1 MHRSSYGLGSL
12 ALLHFDGIMASMS
25 NTNKLNHYLAA
36 WKLSN
41 PQLLTQTRT
50 SHLYTITHST
60 ETIVLKLLSPSET
73 EEQRGA
79 LSLRYFG
86 GHGAVRLLR
95 YDEDAQLMEY
105 APGDELVT
113 LVERGEDEH
122 ATRIIAQ
129 VIEQLHSVPQDAPY
143 DGLVPLDRWFGALF
157 AKAETDQQ
165 AGLESIYTRSAA
177 LTARLLADQRDIRVL
192 HGDIHHYNIRQ
203 SARGW
208 LAFDPKGLVGERTYD
223 CANTLCNPVMPELVH
238 NETRL
243 LTHAAILAD
252 RLSLDPRR
260 VLAFTYAF
268 ACLNASWWL
277 ELGGNGIVQWALN
290 VAAIIEPHLALS

>member
-1 MHRSSYGLGSL
+1 
-12 ALLHFDGIMASMS
+12 MS

-36 WKLSN
+36 WVLSN
-41 PQLLTQTRT
+41 PRLLTQTIT
-50 SHLYTITHST
+50 SHIYTVTHRA
-60 ETIVLKLLSPSET
+60 ETVVLKLLSPSET

-79 LSLRYFG
+79 QSLRYFG

-95 YDEDAQLMEY
+95 YDEGAQLMEY
-105 APGDELVT
+105 AAGDELVT
-113 LVERGEDEH
+113 LVERGEDER
-122 ATRIIAQ
+122 ATRIIAH
-129 VIEQLHSVPQDAPY
+129 VITQLHNVPQ
-143 DGLVPLDRWFGALF
+143 DGLVPLDRWFEALF
-157 AKAETDQQ
+157 AKAKVDQQ
-165 AGLESIYTRSAA
+165 AGIESIYVRSAVV
-177 LTARLLADQRDIRVL
+177 TAQLLANQRDIRVL

-243 LTHAAILAD
+243 LTNAAIMAD
-252 RLSLDPRR
+252 RLSLDPWR

-277 ELGGNGIVQWALN
+277 ELGGSDIVQWALN
-290 VAAIIEPHLALS
+290 VAAIIEPRLGLSRSNV